1 MATSTSFGWELP
13 DDTDLVKD
21 GAAAMRTLGN
31 AIDASMTELRGGTT
45 GQILSKTSNTDM
57 DFTWTADTSGGAT
70 LISTTTLTGGS
81 VTLSSISSSYTNL
94 RVVIRNYKPS
104 NDNGFIYFRV
114 NGDAGANRYQLN
126 TWTTTNGAK
135 TFGADAW
142 ILANNNDNSVA
153 NGYLEIN
160 FPDYANTVTW
170 KTING
175 YGYSTDPSTTTSA
188 YYNSFTGAFNQ
199 TGAISSMEFINSGGN
214 FTSGTV
220 LLYGVK

>member
-1 MATSTSFGWELP
+1 MATTTNFGWTTP
-13 DDTDLVKD
+13 NDTDLVKD
-21 GAAAMRTLGN
+21 GAAAIRTALNGV
-31 AIDASMTELRGGTT
+31 DTSFVKLKGGTT
-45 GQILSKTSNTDM
+45 GQILSKASNTDL
-57 DFTWTADTSGGAT
+57 DFTWTADASGGAT

-94 RVVIRNYKPS
+94 RVVIRNYKPA
-104 NDNGFIYFRV
+104 NDGGFIYFRV

-126 TWTTTNGAK
+126 AWTASNGTK
-135 TFGADAW
+135 SFGSDAW
-142 ILANNNDNSVA
+142 ILNNNNDNSVA

-160 FPDYANTVTW
+160 FPDYANTATW

-175 YGYSTDPSTTTSA
+175 YGYSVDQTTTTSA
-188 YYNSFTGAFNQ
+188 YYNAFTGAFNQ